1 VLLLNEIGIAILSIV
16 VRLLSL
22 VCLWLDSLQM
32 ICFNNIYKKKKMKP
46 IQFSCANNTPNES
59 IMRLLDK
66 SASEFL
72 YQQVIEFVEKQEE
85 SGAIKAGDKLPSLR
99 KLSSQFGI
107 SVPTVKQAY
116 IELERQGTISARP
129 QSGYYLKAKQ
139 ARTLLP
145 MRAKW
150 ASCKPVEVSC
160 RSLIEQV
167 YDAVHL
173 PDTVALGISNPV
185 NAHPPDKA
193 LARLMRSILTRVSEK
208 AVSYGPVNG
217 DAKLRLTLALRYQEQ
232 GVDVNHQDM
241 VITNGAQEAISIA
254 LQCVAKRG
262 DIVAVES
269 PCYFGLIE
277 LIESLGMKAVEVY
290 TCTED
295 GVCINELEK
304 VLNQHPVKVCL
315 FSTAINNPLGS
326 MMTNEQRH
334 ALVKLLESRD
344 IPLIEDE
351 VYSDIY
357 YTEQRPIP
365 AQLYSE
371 KGLVMTC
378 SSFSKTAAPGY
389 RVGWLIP
396 GKFEEAAK
404 RIKRAQ
410 SCSSPM
416 LQQWTLTDY
425 LLSGE
430 YDRHLQVLRKTLRYN
445 CERMRALIAEHFPK
459 EVCISKPQGGSVLWI
474 RCRSHVDTSQF
485 FSQAI
490 EQGVSFAP
498 GQIFSPSGK
507 YKNFMRISYGVKWC
521 DTIEHSVMTLG
532 KLVHEFSDK

>member
-1 VLLLNEIGIAILSIV
+1 
-16 VRLLSL
+16 
-22 VCLWLDSLQM
+22 
-32 ICFNNIYKKKKMKP
+32 
-46 IQFSCANNTPNES
+46 
-59 IMRLLDK
+59 MRLLDK
-66 SASEFL
+66 SAPEFL
-72 YQQVIEFVEKQEE
+72 YQQVIDFVERQEK
-85 SGAIKAGDKLPSLR
+85 SGVLRAGDKLPSLR
-99 KLSSQFGI
+99 KLSRQFGI

-116 IELERQGTISARP
+116 IELERQGYICARP

-139 ARTLLP
+139 ARTLMP

-150 ASCKPVEVSC
+150 ASCEPTEVSC

-173 PDTVALGISNPV
+173 PDTIPLGISNPV
-185 NAHPPDKA
+185 CAHPPDKA
-193 LARLMRSILTRVSEK
+193 LARLMRSVLSRVSEK

-241 VITNGAQEAISIA
+241 IITNGAQEALSIA
-254 LQCVAKRG
+254 LQCIGKKG
-262 DIVAVES
+262 DVIAVES

-277 LIESLGMKAVEVY
+277 LIESLGMKAIEVY

-295 GVCINELEK
+295 GVCINELAK
-304 VLNQHPVKVCL
+304 VLDAHQVTACL

-326 MMTNEQRH
+326 MMTNDQRQS
-334 ALVKLLESRD
+334 LVKLLESRD

-357 YTEQRPIP
+357 FTDNRPIP

-371 KGLVMTC
+371 KGLVLTC

-389 RVGWLIP
+389 RIGWLLP
-396 GKFEEAAK
+396 GKFEESAK

-410 SCSSPM
+410 SCSTAM

-445 CERMRALIAEHFPK
+445 CERMRSLIAEHFPS
-459 EVCISKPQGGSVLWI
+459 EVCISKPQGGSVLWV
-474 RCRSHVDTSQF
+474 RCRSHINTSEV
-485 FSQAI
+485 FSKAI
-490 EQGVSFAP
+490 AHGVSFAP
-498 GQIFSPSGK
+498 GEIFSPSGK
-507 YKNFMRISYGVKWC
+507 YKNFMRISFGVKWSANV
-521 DTIEHSVMTLG
+521 DEAVATLG
-532 KLVHEFSDK
+532 RLVCEYPVKG